1 MNTHRQI
8 VKAADVVIALGKS
21 KSTSA
26 KILRNIRKVFD
37 KLPHQPIT
45 IEEFSIY
52 FGFDKSIITSV
63 IISNDQK
70 KSKPP
75 FVEAHQ
81 IEKTAEVKPEVKQPE
96 PILEPQP
103 QRIKKSEPDQF
114 ARRALYEKTRFSPK
128 NE

>member
-8 VKAADVVIALGKS
+8 VKAADVEIALGKS

-26 KILRNIRKVFD
+26 KILRNIRKELD

-52 FGFDKSIITSV
+52 YGFDKSIITNV
-63 IISNDQK
+63 IISNDHK
-70 KSKPP
+70 EVKPS
-75 FVEAHQ
+75 FVEAHKT
-81 IEKTAEVKPEVKQPE
+81 EKTLEVKQPE
-96 PILEPQP
+96 PILDPQP
-103 QRIKKSEPDQF
+103 QRVKSSEPDPF

-128 NE
+128 NELI